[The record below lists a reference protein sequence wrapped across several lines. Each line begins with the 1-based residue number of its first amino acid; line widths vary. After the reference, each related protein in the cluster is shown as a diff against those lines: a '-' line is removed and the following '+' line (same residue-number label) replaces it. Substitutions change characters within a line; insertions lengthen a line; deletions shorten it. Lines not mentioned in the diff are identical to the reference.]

1 MPIQIISKKINRTE
15 NSLPF
20 EIHSIETLLMDRQ
33 EDRLQVSR
41 SHYTLIWVQQG
52 AGEIFLDLDQS
63 AIKEGTVY
71 CIKPGQTLRAVL
83 EDATQGFLITF
94 SREFVELYESNISKL
109 GHYAFFSHSWTL
121 PEYQIDNGLKA
132 ILEKIIVQML
142 QEYHSVHDLRNEV
155 LRGFLIILIIYLTR
169 PFEKHTQIGFT
180 CRKKELVNIFYALLE
195 KHFSTKKMV
204 KDYAE
209 ILAVTPGHLNAIVK
223 EISGFTARYHI
234 QQRIILEAKRRVL
247 YEGGSLKETAYSLG
261 FCDPAHFSKFFKNTV
276 GANFTTFRN
285 GTPSFV
291 S

>member
-1 MPIQIISKKINRTE
+1 MPIQIISKKTSRTG

-20 EIHSIETLLMDRQ
+20 EMHSIEKLIKDRQ
-33 EDRLQVSR
+33 EEQLPVSQ

-52 AGEIFLDLDQS
+52 KGEFFLDLEQS
-63 AIKEGTVY
+63 AIKEGAVY
-71 CIKPGQTLRAVL
+71 CIKPGQTLRAIL
-83 EDATQGFLITF
+83 DDATRGFMISF

-121 PEYQIDNGLKA
+121 PVFQIDNGLKV
-132 ILEKIIVQML
+132 ILDNIAVQML

-169 PFEKHTQIGFT
+169 PFERHPQIGFT

-195 KHFSTKKMV
+195 KHFSAKKMV

-223 EISGFTARYHI
+223 EITGFTARYHI

-276 GANFTTFRN
+276 GANFTSFRN